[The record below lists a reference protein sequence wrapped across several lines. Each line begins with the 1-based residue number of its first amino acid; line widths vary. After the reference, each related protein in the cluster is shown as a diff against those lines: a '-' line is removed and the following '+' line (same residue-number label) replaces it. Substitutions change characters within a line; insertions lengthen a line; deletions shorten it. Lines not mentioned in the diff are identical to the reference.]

1 MRVSVAKTGR
11 KLSRIRVKR
20 LAAALIRVAG
30 GSLFFVLL
38 AATLGL
44 PGEKRSP
51 HSGLALAGTQPPAR
65 RVGSTL
71 TAPSRDVPRL
81 ASLAIHAEVS
91 EPGYSF
97 KVAECERCRSAQQ
110 RKRYG

>member
-65 RVGSTL
+65 RVGSTRL
-71 TAPSRDVPRL
+71 LRRLPRDVPRL

-91 EPGYSF
+91 EPGYAF
-97 KVAECERCRSAQQ
+97 EVAE
-110 RKRYG
+110 Y

>member
-1 MRVSVAKTGR
+1 MRVSVTKTGR

-20 LAAALIRVAG
+20 LAAALVRVAG

-51 HSGLALAGTQPPAR
+51 HSGSALAGTQLAR
-65 RVGSTL
+65 RVGSTRL
-71 TAPSRDVPRL
+71 LRRLPRDVPRL

-91 EPGYSF
+91 EPGHPF
-97 KVAECERCRSAQQ
+97 EVAEYQP
-110 RKRYG
+110 GP